1 VDLVDVAILVLR
13 IALVVLLYLF
23 LALVVRS
30 ALRSFGAPAAPA
42 RERPSPSASSASTSS
57 SRSSSNSGSQPH
69 GRLVE
74 PARHR
79 LVLTVVEPAESG
91 HAAGERIDVW
101 PTNVLGRSAPADVV
115 LGDRAI
121 SAQHARFDRRADRWL
136 VTDLESTNGTRVN
149 GRAVRGATR
158 LQSGDALEVG
168 PMRFEVS
175 DTG

>member
-1 VDLVDVAILVLR
+1 MDLVDVAILVLR
-13 IALVVLLYLF
+13 IALVALLYLF

-30 ALRSFGAPAAPA
+30 ALRSFGAPAGAA
-42 RERPSPSASSASTSS
+42 RERPSVSSAS
-57 SRSSSNSGSQPH
+57 RSNSRTPSISAGDPRDS
-69 GRLVE
+69 LTA
-74 PARHR
+74 PAPRR

-91 HAAGERIDVW
+91 RAAGERIDVW

-136 VTDLESTNGTRVN
+136 VTDLDSTNGTRVN
-149 GRAVRGATR
+149 GRAIRGAAR
-158 LQSGDALEVG
+158 LQRGDVLEVG